1 MVILDVAEV
10 VVQVALWVLSGLL
23 FWQWMQERQRRRRR
37 GVRISR
43 RIEPLVRNTIYA
55 AVVRDPAKLTKALAE
70 LVDDEK
76 ASKAVDIALRVVVR
90 VLWDAHRGE
99 PNEPELRILAD
110 DIAAVESWAQL
121 TPEQV
126 FTFLTETTAEVP
138 YAMRTLPPEDTI
150 LMAFV
155 VAGHL
160 LSVHRSADDRWW
172 DYLDR
177 VERRIEAGHR

>member
-1 MVILDVAEV
+1 MVILEVADV
-10 VVQVALWVLSGLL
+10 VVKAALWVLSGLL
-23 FWQWMQERQRRRRR
+23 FWQWMQERQRRRRH
-37 GVRISR
+37 GARISR
-43 RIEPLVRNTIYA
+43 RIERLVRNTIYA
-55 AVVRDPAKLTKALAE
+55 AVVRDPAKLTKALTE
-70 LVDDEK
+70 LVDGEK
-76 ASKAVDIALRVVVR
+76 ASRAVDIAFRVVVR

-99 PNEPELRILAD
+99 PNEPELKLLAH
-110 DIAAVESWAQL
+110 DIAAVETWAEL

-126 FTFLTETTAEVP
+126 LTFLTETTAEVP
-138 YAMRTLPPEDTI
+138 YDLRTLPPEETI

-160 LSVHRSADDRWW
+160 LSVHRAADDRWW